1 MGHKGPNNSIRMEL
15 LYYRKK
21 HKCVLPP
28 ISRLCFTVVTLGIE
42 LEQIVCP
49 TAYYSTLKT
58 VSIIR

>member
-1 MGHKGPNNSIRMEL
+1 MGHKGPNNCIRMEL

-49 TAYYSTLKT
+49 TAYYCT
-58 VSIIR
+58 